1 MPVFTPHQDAA
12 LKAAAKWL
20 DPGARAVV
28 RYLAEDEAEV
38 AA

>member
-1 MPVFTPHQDAA
+1 VRE
-12 LKAAAKWL
+12 AAATWL
-20 DPGARAVV
+20 DPEARAVV